1 MGGDVY
7 NRIKA
12 NEEKRYKRINGTT
25 LPKRFNFQ
33 TFTMASYEQCK
44 QRCNEHH
51 ACNAFNFNSDPEDLK
66 FSNLYNCALK
76 SNATYWDQTMLTDT
90 GMGSRSW
97 DLYVE
102 ESVYDTITPD
112 AVTYDTADRTC
123 RLDYN
128 VSTEDW
134 KDFFNLFMNPNLITT
149 KLDREAWEEG
159 DAIGCINCSVDVEG
173 TMSEEECFH
182 AGKTAL

>member
-1 MGGDVY
+1 MDV
-7 NRIKA
+7 
-12 NEEKRYKRINGTT
+12 RYCPPRRPRQHPT
-25 LPKRFNFQ
+25 LQ
-33 TFTMASYEQCK
+33 LHLEA
-44 QRCNEHH
+44 
-51 ACNAFNFNSDPEDLK
+51 
-66 FSNLYNCALK
+66 
-76 SNATYWDQTMLTDT
+76 
-90 GMGSRSW
+90 SRSW
-97 DLYVE
+97 DFYVE

-134 KDFFNLFMNPNLITT
+134 KDIWSPDLITT

-159 DAIGCINCSVDVEG
+159 DAIGCSRCSVDVEG
-173 TMSEEECFH
+173 TMSKEECFH